1 MDDQTEVP
9 AEDEK
14 VFRVRYTDTAF
25 PGPRYTRPVT
35 LVQARAR
42 RTMLNATPGISDVE
56 IVGLEDIITEQAS
69 AFAVDGEADERAMLK
84 RAEQARAEAKERVDE
99 DVDASLGEPTVLPRH
114 PEDEITD
121 EDARN
126 VTAPV
131 LDTWS
136 QKQNRQKALDHAM
149 KLATIP
155 MGGMIVQTGGPSAE
169 KVIENARLFLAFL
182 NEEGPSA

>member
-1 MDDQTEVP
+1 MDDMTEVP

-14 VFRVRYTDTAF
+14 AFRVRYTDRAF

-35 LVQARAR
+35 VVQARAR

-56 IVGLEDIITEQAS
+56 IVSLEDIITEDAS

-99 DVDASLGEPTVLPRH
+99 DVDASLEEPTVFSRH
-114 PEDEITD
+114 PEDEIAD

-126 VTAPV
+126 VTTPV

-136 QKQNRQKALDHAM
+136 QKQNRQTALDHAM
-149 KLATIP
+149 KLATMP
-155 MGGMIVQTGGPSAE
+155 MGGMVVQTSAPAAE
-169 KVIENARLFLAFL
+169 KVVDNARIFLAFL
-182 NEEGPSA
+182 NEEGPGA